1 MAREQAQYDHCLVVA
16 AHMLDVPVPEE
27 EPGPG
32 RPLPAELRALLE
44 DRLAH
49 AGLDVHAPRRGA
61 TGDVIA
67 DGDLFL

>member
-16 AHMLDVPVPEE
+16 AEMLEVPLPEE
-27 EPGPG
+27 RPSPG
-32 RPLPAELRALLE
+32 RPLPAGLRALLE
-44 DRLAH
+44 DGLAQ

-61 TGDVIA
+61 TGDVLS